1 MVKQKISADGETKD
15 KRDKMM
21 FNMETGQ
28 LEPKKT
34 EQQLQG
40 IAEEDEDV

>member
-15 KRDKMM
+15 KSDKMV

-34 EQQLQG
+34 EQQLQV
-40 IAEEDEDV
+40 IAEKDEDV